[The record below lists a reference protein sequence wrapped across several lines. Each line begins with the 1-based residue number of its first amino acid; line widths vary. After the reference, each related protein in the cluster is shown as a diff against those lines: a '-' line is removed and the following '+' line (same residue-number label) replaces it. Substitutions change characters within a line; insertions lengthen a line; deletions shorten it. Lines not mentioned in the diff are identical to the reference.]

1 MEQEQ
6 TYLISLLRA
15 FIHGTAPEKPE
26 GLSWERLISLAG
38 IHAVTGIVGH
48 MAMKYDLC
56 PEPETRKKLRTVC
69 MQTVN
74 LYTRRAALAQKL
86 TGDLAAEQVPTVA
99 MKGYILRQ
107 YYPVP
112 ELRTYGD
119 VDLTIR
125 PEDRAKCHQ
134 LMLDWGFAPGEDWEP
149 VYSYRRGEEYYEL
162 HTRLLDVL
170 PTGDPALADYFAD
183 PWQHAV
189 KSPDEGWQFTPRY
202 HFVYLIAHI
211 AKHLR
216 GGGSGLRMYLDIAAF
231 LLSHDSNMNWEEVR
245 QDLEHIGLWPCANG
259 VLTAVSRWFGV
270 ESPLPLQAPTVEQ
283 WTLFQSFVFLGGVF
297 GQAEPEQQTHS
308 ALSRTHRGR
317 AGAVTARL
325 FPSART
331 IETRYTYLQKRPWLL
346 PVAWVHR
353 LVRTRDRWG
362 QHKKEA
368 DSIMHADEEKIE
380 EVRALYRYLGL

>member
-6 TYLISLLRA
+6 TYLIGLLRS

-26 GLSWERLISLAG
+26 GLSWERLISLSG

-48 MAMKYDLC
+48 MAIKYDLC
-56 PEPETRKKLRTVC
+56 PEPEIRQKLRTVC

-74 LYTRRAALAQKL
+74 LYTHRAALAQKCME
-86 TGDLAAEQVPTVA
+86 DLAAEQVPTIA

-107 YYPVP
+107 CYPVP

-119 VDLTIR
+119 VDLIIR
-125 PEDRAKCHQ
+125 PENRAKCHR
-134 LMLDWGFAPGEDWEP
+134 LMLDWGFVSGEDWEP

-162 HTRLLDVL
+162 HTRLLDTL
-170 PTGDPALADYFAD
+170 PTQNPALADYFAD
-183 PWQHAV
+183 PWQHTVPCA
-189 KSPDEGWQFTPRY
+189 DGGLQFAPGY

-231 LLSHDSNMNWEEVR
+231 LISHGTHMDWDAVR
-245 QDLEHIGLWPCANG
+245 QDLEKVGLWPCANG

-270 ESPLPLQAPTVEQ
+270 ESPLPLQPPTEEQ
-283 WTLFQSFVFLGGVF
+283 WSLFRSFVFLGGVF

-308 ALSRTHRGR
+308 ALSHSPRSRMGT
-317 AGAVTARL
+317 VVARL
-325 FPSART
+325 FPPAGA
-331 IETRYTYLQKRPWLL
+331 IESRYTYLQKRPWLL

-353 LVRTRDRWG
+353 LVRTRDRWDS
-362 QHKKEA
+362 HAKEA
-368 DSIMHADEEKIE
+368 GNILHADGEKIE
-380 EVRALYRYLGL
+380 QARTLYRWLGL